1 MIDVDA
7 STVRTLLHLLGVS
20 VWVGGQVVMAAL
32 VPVLRGLGPNAPRAA
47 ARRFGQVAWPFF
59 ALTVVTG
66 FWHVWSIDLAS
77 RGTTY
82 QAVFGL
88 KLLLVAGTGM
98 AAFVHAAA
106 SARLVKAIT
115 GAGALIM
122 ALGALFCGVLM
133 VT

>member
-1 MIDVDA
+1 
-7 STVRTLLHLLGVS
+7 
-20 VWVGGQVVMAAL
+20 MAAL
-32 VPVLRGLGPNAPRAA
+32 VPVLRRIDPAAPRAA
-47 ARRFGQVAWPFF
+47 ARRFGHVAWPFF

-66 FWHVWSIDLAS
+66 FWHVWSIDLGSQDAS
-77 RGTTY
+77 Y

-106 SARLVKAIT
+106 SAKLVKAIT
-115 GAGALIM
+115 GAGALVM
-122 ALGALFCGVLM
+122 ALGALFSGVVM